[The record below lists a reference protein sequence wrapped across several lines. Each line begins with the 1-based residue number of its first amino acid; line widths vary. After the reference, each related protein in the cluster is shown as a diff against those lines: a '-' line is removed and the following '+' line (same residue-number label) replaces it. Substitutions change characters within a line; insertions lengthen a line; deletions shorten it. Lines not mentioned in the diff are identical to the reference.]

1 MKVKEWTD
9 ESERI
14 NRPMKVME
22 QRNESE
28 KNRQTNE
35 SDGLDKQN

>member
-14 NRPMKVME
+14 NRRMKVME
-22 QRNESE
+22 Q
-28 KNRQTNE
+28 TNKIE
-35 SDGLDKQN
+35 RIDR

>member
-14 NRPMKVME
+14 KRRMKVME
-22 QRNESE
+22 Q
-28 KNRQTNE
+28 TNKIE
-35 SDGLDKQN
+35 RIDS

>member
-9 ESERI
+9 ESER
-14 NRPMKVME
+14 MKVME